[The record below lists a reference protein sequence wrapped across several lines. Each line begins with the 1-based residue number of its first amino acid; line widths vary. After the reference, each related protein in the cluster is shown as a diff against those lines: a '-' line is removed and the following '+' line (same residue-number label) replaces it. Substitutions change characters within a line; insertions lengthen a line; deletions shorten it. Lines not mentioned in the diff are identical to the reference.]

1 MLDFASV
8 GVSGGSDPRV
18 IRQWPL
24 VGRTEELAV
33 VAEATRSG
41 VDRARG
47 IVLSGSAGVGKTRV
61 AREAVGRFGGRST
74 RRHWIVGTAS
84 ARSVPL
90 GAFADIASDFGP
102 DPLRRVREV
111 IDGLIG
117 DARPGEVV
125 VGVDDAHLL
134 DDLSAFTVHQLVT
147 RQLAT
152 VIVTIRSGEHPP
164 DAITAIW
171 KDQHLDR
178 LELQPLSQ
186 PEIAGLVE
194 HVLGGP
200 VDSFSAQRLWQ
211 YTQGNTLYLRHL
223 LDSEVAAG
231 RMAERSGV
239 WLWDGQLTLSPTLT
253 ELVEARIAQVPD
265 SVREVLDALA
275 VAEPLAADLLAEITD
290 PDALGEAETLGLIT
304 VDANVRPASVRLAH
318 PLLGEVRRT
327 ESLRLQRL
335 RGRIAAELSQ
345 RSSSD
350 PRDLVRRAV
359 LTMESDLTPD
369 AELLL
374 GAASAAM
381 QLLDHRLAETLAG
394 RAVVAGGGPGAKLLH
409 AMAITWQERGIEAEN
424 ILADLANQTDGTLR
438 NQIAVIRAR
447 NFAVVLGQVA
457 SAKRELEVLPADD
470 QTLQPIATALTAL
483 IELVRGRS
491 KTAVKIALAAVPH
504 SPVGDIARI
513 LLAWALVTGLGDL
526 GRIDEI
532 DAAAKG
538 GYAGAERSPQASHL
552 RNRLAFQETHGY
564 RLGGALAQSDAV
576 IARIRRDTL
585 DVPFEESWHS
595 AMAGLSAMFRGG
607 LDDARRSLRDALAN
621 LGPGDSGRMLKSF
634 GQSWLTTV
642 IAMAGHAT
650 DARRELEAIKWWADD
665 PEACMFDPYRSLAE
679 AWVCA
684 AEGAI
689 SQAIS
694 ITREAADKEVRLGRP
709 AWEVML
715 LQTATQFGDDS
726 TAARL
731 AELAAEVQ
739 GPRAPAAAAHAA
751 ALAAEDGDALL
762 DASRHYEAFG
772 DMLAAADA
780 AAQAVVAYQDKGSR
794 GSAMTASAVAQRLAD
809 ECQGAQ
815 TSALRAV
822 TTPQPFTARQ
832 REIISLAAQGLAN
845 KEIAN
850 RLTMSIRSVEGH
862 LFRASQRVGANS
874 REQLISILQGS

>member
-1 MLDFASV
+1 M
-8 GVSGGSDPRV
+8 GVCRGRDLPV
-18 IRQWPL
+18 IRHWPL
-24 VGRTEELAV
+24 VGRSEELAV
-33 VAEATRSG
+33 ITEATRANP
-41 VDRARG
+41 DRARG

-61 AREAVGRFGGRST
+61 AREAVAHCAARSA

-90 GAFADIASDFGP
+90 GAFADVASDFGP

-117 DARPGEVV
+117 DARDGEVI

-147 RQLAT
+147 RRLAT
-152 VIVTIRSGEHPP
+152 VVLTIRSGESPP
-164 DAITAIW
+164 DAITSIW
-171 KDQHLDR
+171 KDQHLER

-186 PEIAGLVE
+186 PEISGLVE
-194 HVLGGP
+194 HVLDGP

-223 LDSEVAAG
+223 LDSEVDAG
-231 RMAERSGV
+231 RMTQRSGV
-239 WLWDGQLTLSPTLT
+239 WLWDGHPKLSPTLT
-253 ELVEARIAQVPD
+253 ELLEARIAAVSD
-265 SVREVLDALA
+265 AVCEVLDALA
-275 VAEPLAADLLAEITD
+275 IAEPLDTDVLGAVTDADAV
-290 PDALGEAETLGLIT
+290 AEAESLGLAT
-304 VDANVRPASVRLAH
+304 VDTSVQPATVRLAH
-318 PLLGEVRRT
+318 PLLGELRRT
-327 ESLRLQRL
+327 GSLRLRRL
-335 RGRIAAELSQ
+335 RGRIAAELAAKA
-345 RSSSD
+345 SSD

-369 AELLL
+369 SELLL

-381 QLLDHRLAETLAG
+381 QLLDHRLAESLAE
-394 RAVVAGGGPGAKLLH
+394 RAVVAGGGPGAKLMH
-409 AMAITWQERGIEAEN
+409 AMAITWQERGKEAEN
-424 ILADLANQTDGTLR
+424 ILAELADQTDGMLR

-457 SAKRELEVLPADD
+457 SAERELAILPAEDEA
-470 QTLQPIATALTAL
+470 LQPIATALKAL
-483 IELVRGRS
+483 IEMVRGQS
-491 KTAVKIALAAVPH
+491 KTAVEIASAAVRD
-504 SPVGDIARI
+504 SPAGDIARI

-532 DAAAKG
+532 ESAANG

-595 AMAGLSAMFRGG
+595 AMAGLSAMFRGAM
-607 LDDARRSLRDALAN
+607 DDARRSLRDALAN

-642 IAMAGHAT
+642 TAMAGQAS
-650 DARRELEAIKWWADD
+650 DARAEFDAIRWWADD
-665 PEACMFDPYRSLAE
+665 PEACMFDPYRTLAE

-684 AEGAI
+684 AEGAV

-694 ITREAADKEVRLGRP
+694 LARDAAAKEATLGRP

-715 LQTATQFGDDS
+715 LQTAVQFGDR
-726 TAARL
+726 TAAARL
-731 AELAAEVQ
+731 AELNGEVQ
-739 GPRAPAAAAHAA
+739 GPRASAAAAHAA

-762 DASRHYEAFG
+762 EASRQYETFG

-780 AAQAVVAYQDKGSR
+780 AAQAVAAYQENGAR
-794 GSAMTASAVAQRLAD
+794 GSAMTASAVTQRLAD

-815 TSALRAV
+815 TPALRAV

-845 KEIAN
+845 KDIAT